1 MREPNRSVNQE
12 RPEARPPELLPAVVE
27 PLALGFLAPADFTA
41 KTRDRVIPSGTAL
54 AISGKKVVPYD
65 QAGGGDSA
73 KLVGF
78 LLTDQ
83 PSDRG
88 RLAVPV
94 VDHVRVKI
102 ANLPDTGFAVPAA
115 GNDLTSCVYI
125 PKGA

>member
-1 MREPNRSVNQE
+1 MPKIKTESVSPGDQTWLGSLHGL
-12 RPEARPPELLPAVVE
+12 EAARTLTLD
-27 PLALGFLAPADFTA
+27 PADFTA

-54 AISGKKVVPYD
+54 AISSKKVVPYD

>member
-1 MREPNRSVNQE
+1 MPKIKTESVSPGDQTWLGSLHGV
-12 RPEARPPELLPAVVE
+12 EAARTLTLDP
-27 PLALGFLAPADFTA
+27 
-41 KTRDRVIPSGTAL
+41 VIPSGTTL